1 LNARDII
8 RHCWRFRQGNLKR
21 PASKIE
27 YNLVE
32 RKSLIALKGKKYLA
46 CKAANVPT
54 YLCDFFGSHGSC
66 GSVLA
71 NSKLKEAAKHY
82 AESRNKGQ
90 KEKWILKHLPGF
102 FDQFETSVVHRQ
114 RIPTPWPHNPKDIS
128 IVEKV
133 FYVGS
138 KA

>member
-1 LNARDII
+1 MFPPIYAISSVRMAVAVQFLQTASSR
-8 RHCWRFRQGNLKR
+8 RR
-21 PASKIE
+21 PS
-27 YNLVE
+27 
-32 RKSLIALKGKKYLA
+32 
-46 CKAANVPT
+46 
-54 YLCDFFGSHGSC
+54 F
-66 GSVLA
+66 
-71 NSKLKEAAKHY
+71 Y

-102 FDQFETSVVHRQ
+102 FDQLETSVVHRQ

>member
-1 LNARDII
+1 MGFLERSGYYPTLL
-8 RHCWRFRQGNLKR
+8 RFRQGNLKR
-21 PASKIE
+21 PASKSE

-71 NSKLKEAAKHY
+71 NSKLKEAAKLL
-82 AESRNKGQ
+82 RGKQKQRPKG
-90 KEKWILKHLPGF
+90 
-102 FDQFETSVVHRQ
+102 
-114 RIPTPWPHNPKDIS
+114 
-128 IVEKV
+128 KV
-133 FYVGS
+133 DP
-138 KA
+138 